1 MTLSDLAE
9 IDFAYSPP
17 FSSANDPLNV
27 AAFAGLNDLSGY
39 APLVGAQEARRLLAE
54 APVGEAAAPRPVL
67 LDVRNL
73 NEYETAHVRGALH
86 IPLDELRFRL
96 DEVPRDASILVHCRS
111 GFRSHLAL
119 RILMENGWKNVRN
132 ITGGFVAMTA
142 AGGFPI
148 DE

>member
-1 MTLSDLAE
+1 
-9 IDFAYSPP
+9 
-17 FSSANDPLNV
+17 
-27 AAFAGLNDLSGY
+27 
-39 APLVGAQEARRLLAE
+39 
-54 APVGEAAAPRPVL
+54 VL

-119 RILMENGWKNVRN
+119 RILMETAGKNVRN